1 MYQTPTGGLIPPK
14 PTAAAAPRHGDR
26 RLARTRAKLERLRN
40 RYVKTPRDAEFR
52 DHLDRLLR
60 SDPDG
65 QLRAVPV
72 TFNAAGDT
80 HGIAISDGPGGGK
93 TTLVKRGLAT
103 HPALQPTDARPMPVL
118 YVRVPS
124 PATLK
129 SLGIAI
135 LRATGY
141 GSVSERRER
150 WSIWSLV
157 FQRLRMLGIVV
168 LWIDE
173 AHDLFESASRREMAD
188 MLKTL
193 KSLMQGEGAVIVILS
208 GVETLWQAV
217 MSDAQV
223 QRRFSRIVLPT
234 VTAAAQGREIRGL
247 VRSYCAEAGLSPPQA
262 EDDLVARL
270 IHAARGR
277 FGRCI
282 EALIAAIEQALLEE
296 ATRLEIDHFA
306 RAYAMK
312 EGCAPERNVFLA
324 VHWARIDPDARP
336 KC

>member
-14 PTAAAAPRHGDR
+14 PPATRLPDHPRFAAA
-26 RLARTRAKLERLRN
+26 RAKLERLRN

-65 QLRAVPV
+65 RLRAAPV

-93 TTLVKRGLAT
+93 TSLVYRGLAT

-118 YVRVPS
+118 YVGVPS

-135 LRATGY
+135 LEATGY

-150 WSIWSLV
+150 WSIWALV

-173 AHDLFESASRREMAD
+173 AHDLFESASRREMSD

-193 KSLMQGEGAVIVILS
+193 KSLMQGDGSVIVILS
-208 GVETLWQAV
+208 GVATLWQALS
-217 MSDAQV
+217 SDAQV

-234 VTAAAQGREIRGL
+234 VTAAAQGREIKGL
-247 VRSYCAEAGLSPPQA
+247 IRSYCAEAGLAPPT

-282 EALIAAIEQALLEE
+282 EALIAAIEEALLEE
-296 ATRLEIDHFA
+296 AKSLKIDHFA
-306 RAYAMK
+306 RAYAME
-312 EGCAPERNVFLA
+312 EGCAPEHNVFLS
-324 VHWARIDPDARP
+324 VHWSRINPDAP
-336 KC
+336 PQC